1 VIRQLRVVMSGFYW
15 RCFVFYSFVP
25 DLNIHTGSR
34 RWLPRSSGRR
44 QPSSSSGQR
53 LLLFPVAQPSRR
65 SAASWGETPVRNPT
79 RPLGIGGVGF
89 GVMLRFV
96 TPHQAKNQFL
106 RALLRTQALMPFS
119 FVDDVCDREREPVIT
134 ATPSGADQNI

>member
-1 VIRQLRVVMSGFYW
+1 LALF
-15 RCFVFYSFVP
+15 C
-25 DLNIHTGSR
+25 
-34 RWLPRSSGRR
+34 
-44 QPSSSSGQR
+44 
-53 LLLFPVAQPSRR
+53 LLFICSGPKHSHWLAPLAAEVLRQATTEFKQRAAFAVISRGATVEALGGLLGR
-65 SAASWGETPVRNPT
+65 DPGTNPT